1 MLQKSDLLKAMAQV
15 LGVVQACPTCCVPA
29 HLLAPGRAPFH
40 APARN
45 PAMVRDLAG
54 RGPDCAAPAVV
65 PGVLADTVAA
75 APEQPPGRSTPGI
88 WGVPG
93 KDPSAAHRP
102 LTVVAAD
109 DLGQR
114 RCPAGM
120 KAERR
125 AGHQAAFDLV
135 AGALPADHD
144 PAMQDP
150 LAVRRLIDAA

>member
-45 PAMVRDLAG
+45 PAMARDLAG
-54 RGPDCAAPAVV
+54 RGPDYAATAVV
-65 PGVLADTVAA
+65 PAVLAYAVTAA
-75 APEQPPGRSTPGI
+75 ERPPDHSTPGT
-88 WGVPG
+88 WVVLG
-93 KDPSAAHRP
+93 KYPSGAHPP

-114 RCPAGM
+114 ENPAGV
-120 KAERR
+120 KAGRR